1 MSEHPA
7 PDSRSAISRAKFF
20 LAKAQESPL
29 TERQE
34 YEAYLDAA
42 IIFARSALHRV
53 HKQFGSYPWF
63 KAVWDSLLNDDAVNF
78 FRLHRDRVLKEA
90 PIKVGQRIVMGA
102 VENKADALYF
112 FEPDKAASETV
123 AKHIARIA
131 AIVDRC
137 HQCEQLGFD
146 VGDDIPFEQAITKGI
161 EDRER
166 AVESHE
172 KLRQQKFLDG
182 KKCFYCDGSGFTN
195 AAETCSRCRGR
206 GYLP

>member
-63 KAVWDSLLNDDAVNF
+63 KAVWDSLLN
-78 FRLHRDRVLKEA
+78 
-90 PIKVGQRIVMGA
+90 
-102 VENKADALYF
+102 
-112 FEPDKAASETV
+112 
-123 AKHIARIA
+123 
-131 AIVDRC
+131 
-137 HQCEQLGFD
+137 
-146 VGDDIPFEQAITKGI
+146 
-161 EDRER
+161 
-166 AVESHE
+166 
-172 KLRQQKFLDG
+172 
-182 KKCFYCDGSGFTN
+182 
-195 AAETCSRCRGR
+195 
-206 GYLP
+206 